1 MSASQ
6 IARELERAQKDKTEA
21 EKKTGE
27 YRTLESQKRM
37 AAEKALESAG
47 KTTSDSTRRMRI
59 SEHGRRLKEA
69 QDAGKKATQWQKK
82 ASDAAVKVSK
92 LTTKLANA
100 QSDEAI
106 KAEKKRA
113 AEHDKA
119 MAALRQEQA
128 SLKARVISTDNS
140 IVALEQRLPDPV
152 VEKLRILILT
162 SDPEGGL
169 RLGREQKRISQ
180 AVKSAVHRDWVEFAF
195 RPAATPEDL
204 LDGLTEFLPHV
215 VHFSGHSNEDFVL
228 FEEDQDGPNHGRP
241 ISAATLSRAFAAIDV
256 PPSVVV
262 LNSCKSAGQ
271 LDTLTE
277 GGIPFVIGV
286 LDSIDDGDAVAF
298 SARFYSTIAN
308 GGSLSAAVA
317 TAQVALEMAG
327 LPGSELPILSHS
339 EDVDPSQMI
348 LVKAPQSEPGVQ

>member
-1 MSASQ
+1 MDGGHYSW
-6 IARELERAQKDKTEA
+6 LER
-21 EKKTGE
+21 
-27 YRTLESQKRM
+27 
-37 AAEKALESAG
+37 
-47 KTTSDSTRRMRI
+47 
-59 SEHGRRLKEA
+59 
-69 QDAGKKATQWQKK
+69 
-82 ASDAAVKVSK
+82 
-92 LTTKLANA
+92 
-100 QSDEAI
+100 
-106 KAEKKRA
+106 
-113 AEHDKA
+113 
-119 MAALRQEQA
+119 
-128 SLKARVISTDNS
+128 
-140 IVALEQRLPDPV
+140 RLPDPV

-169 RLGREQKRISQ
+169 WLGREQKRISQ

-204 LDGLTEFLPHV
+204 LDGLTEFSPHV

-256 PPSVVV
+256 

-271 LDTLTE
+271 LNTLTE
-277 GGIPFVIGV
+277 GGIPFVVGM
-286 LDSIDDGDAVAF
+286 LDSIDDGGAVAF

-317 TAQVALEMAG
+317 TAQVALEMTG

-339 EDVDPSQMI
+339 EGVDPSQMI